1 MKFQQTFL
9 CQCMRETSFFLWQ
22 YNNDIIR
29 LTNFIKINS
38 NIILVGGFKFNSL
51 SQNKHVR

>member
-1 MKFQQTFL
+1 
-9 CQCMRETSFFLWQ
+9 MRETSFFLWQ